1 MQAIQTLISRYLEDK
16 DEHIQLAA
24 MVAIRIAGKGRRRI
38 SAATLIIHD
47 SASRRNDGWFNSTVR
62 SAASRPQLSSGLQSS
77 QLTAAPSTTTSTI
90 VLSGC
95 VRWCKCV

>member
-47 SASRRNDGWFNSTVR
+47 SASRRSDTLVQFHGALRRVAAVAVTWIAVVAIDGRSFHYDVNDRFV
-62 SAASRPQLSSGLQSS
+62 GL
-77 QLTAAPSTTTSTI
+77 
-90 VLSGC
+90 
-95 VRWCKCV
+95 R